1 MSQLLTSNN
10 QQSSYAATWNNA
22 ATVFTAWKLNVT
34 DTASNA
40 DSLLLDLQ
48 TGGASYFSVTKRGEV
63 RIGQPT
69 NLFDENPVQLH
80 SNYQYTGLSWA
91 NGGYCLAVVA
101 GAVYQTIF
109 DNNYPGLTIS
119 NNLPLQWG
127 ITAPAAGQVNASVAD
142 LKLYRDGAAG
152 ILAQRNG
159 TNTQAFRL
167 YRTYTDSSNYEAL
180 ELAHATYSSAQ
191 YSILRTITAGTGAD
205 NINLVLSPSGSGA
218 IVASLPDGTG
228 TGGNARGSRAVDLQM
243 VRDSNIQVASGSE
256 SFAVGYGNRASASF
270 SFVGGYSNVA
280 SGIGSVAVG
289 HTNTSSSNAAT
300 TFGQANTASGLY
312 SVAGGYGNTASDNSA
327 VALGAYNRSSASNSF
342 SSGRYAL
349 ANKWGQNAHA
359 ASNFAAEGDAQ
370 RSVLVMRC
378 LTTDDSKTQLYL
390 DGASLQATIPNNT
403 AWHADIR
410 IVGRENAGANH
421 AVFHRKVGIYK
432 NTTAASA
439 TLLGTVQTIGTDY
452 KSDAAWAVTITA
464 DTGTGALKVEAQGNL
479 DQDVR
484 WVAEVSLVEVAF
496 A

>member
-10 QQSSYAATWNNA
+10 QQSSYAATWNDA

-34 DTASNA
+34 DNASNA

-48 TGGASYFSVTKRGEV
+48 
-63 RIGQPT
+63 
-69 NLFDENPVQLH
+69 
-80 SNYQYTGLSWA
+80 
-91 NGGYCLAVVA
+91 A
-101 GAVYQTIF
+101 GATSVFAIHKSGAF
-109 DNNYPGLTIS
+109 WRNGAPRIAVGVVSSSSAL
-119 NNLPLQWG
+119 NLRSDG
-127 ITAPAAGQVNASVAD
+127 IITFSSTASLSAGPDV
-142 LKLYRDGAAG
+142 LLYRDTAG
-152 ILAQRNG
+152 VLALRNFTT
-159 TNTQAFRL
+159 TNAFRV
-167 YRTYTDSSNYEAL
+167 YRTWSDSSNYEAL